1 MLKEDDSVKTL
12 EQMIAELE
20 GVGGSNTA
28 TAALERL
35 AEIDEVNETP
45 VDPENSPEFQALLAR
60 AVAARDKYLEAK
72 EDQDAA
78 LLELLQY
85 MRKHGIEKTEYN
97 GRIIS
102 AAPEYEVEYD
112 PALAEALKGVL
123 SEKQWNQCFRVDP
136 PRPLKTGLNKFLK
149 MNSAVSDIIRAHQIM
164 KQVPP
169 KPSCIRIDK
178 PKRESA

>member
-1 MLKEDDSVKTL
+1 MKTL

-28 TAALERL
+28 TASLERP
-35 AEIDEVNETP
+35 AQIDEVNETP
-45 VDPENSPEFQALLAR
+45 VDPENSPEFQALVTR
-60 AVAARDKYLEAK
+60 AVAARDKYLDAK
-72 EDQDAA
+72 ENQDAA

-85 MRKHGIEKTEYN
+85 MRKHGIDKTEYN

-102 AAPEYEVEYD
+102 ASPEYEVEYD

-149 MNSAVSDIIRAHQIM
+149 MNSAVSDIIRAHQIT

-169 KPSCIRIDK
+169 KPSSIRIDK